1 MENNNIKSS
10 LEQLTSAVDNGDAMD
25 IIFLDFAKAFD
36 KVPHKRLVAQLRAH
50 GVGGEVLDWIRAWLS
65 GRRQRVVLNGASSG
79 WKEVWSG
86 VPQGSVLGPIL
97 FLVFINNLDMMA
109 HLITVIKKF
118 ADDTKL
124 GQVIRSE
131 ADRDRLQD
139 CLDRMTAW
147 AETWGMAFNINKCK
161 VMHVGHGNPG
171 YEYTMEGARLSD
183 TKEERDIGV
192 TVSSNLRPGAQC
204 SKAARTAAAVL
215 SQISRAFHYRDRNTF
230 VNLYKQY
237 VRPHLE
243 FAVQVWS
250 PWTQQDIETLEKV
263 QKRAVGMVSGLK
275 GESYEEKLVELDL
288 TTLKERR
295 HQADMAQV
303 YKIITGKDNVERDC
317 WFKMAADGAVRT
329 RQAAGLMNV
338 VKPRTRLEVRTNF
351 FSVRTADCW
360 NHVPEEIKM
369 ARTAGHFKK
378 QYKQHRSSRPRQE
391 GSW

>member
-1 MENNNIKSS
+1 
-10 LEQLTSAVDNGDAMD
+10 
-25 IIFLDFAKAFD
+25 
-36 KVPHKRLVAQLRAH
+36 
-50 GVGGEVLDWIRAWLS
+50 
-65 GRRQRVVLNGASSG
+65 
-79 WKEVWSG
+79 
-86 VPQGSVLGPIL
+86 
-97 FLVFINNLDMMA
+97 MA

-147 AETWGMAFNINKCK
+147 AETWGMAFNTNKCK
-161 VMHVGHGNPG
+161 VMHVGRGNPG

-237 VRPHLE
+237 IRPHLE

-275 GESYEEKLVELDL
+275 GVSYEEKLVELDL

-303 YKIITGKDNVERDC
+303 YKIIIGKDNLERDC

-338 VKPRTRLEVRTNF
+338 VKPRTRLEVQTNF
-351 FSVRTADCW
+351 FSVRTADC
-360 NHVPEEIKM
+360 
-369 ARTAGHFKK
+369 
-378 QYKQHRSSRPRQE
+378 
-391 GSW
+391 

>member
-1 MENNNIKSS
+1 
-10 LEQLTSAVDNGDAMD
+10 
-25 IIFLDFAKAFD
+25 
-36 KVPHKRLVAQLRAH
+36 
-50 GVGGEVLDWIRAWLS
+50 
-65 GRRQRVVLNGASSG
+65 
-79 WKEVWSG
+79 
-86 VPQGSVLGPIL
+86 
-97 FLVFINNLDMMA
+97 
-109 HLITVIKKF
+109 
-118 ADDTKL
+118 
-124 GQVIRSE
+124 
-131 ADRDRLQD
+131 
-139 CLDRMTAW
+139 
-147 AETWGMAFNINKCK
+147 
-161 VMHVGHGNPG
+161 
-171 YEYTMEGARLSD
+171 
-183 TKEERDIGV
+183 
-192 TVSSNLRPGAQC
+192 
-204 SKAARTAAAVL
+204 
-215 SQISRAFHYRDRNTF
+215 
-230 VNLYKQY
+230 
-237 VRPHLE
+237 
-243 FAVQVWS
+243 VQVGS

-369 ARTAGHFKK
+369 APTAGHFKK